1 MIQRVRLYDRNA
13 GSHVQS
19 LVRELDPASMPQL
32 KVLHA
37 AVKTWN
43 SLNQIK
49 SLKKKKRFGKKYVF
63 YKKHNLQGY
72 KNNVCESTF
81 LMRI

>member
-13 GSHVQS
+13 GAHVQS

-49 SLKKKKRFGKKYVF
+49 SLKKKKKDLVKSMSYIRNIIYRVIRIMYV
-63 YKKHNLQGY
+63 KAL
-72 KNNVCESTF
+72 S
-81 LMRI
+81 L

>member
-1 MIQRVRLYDRNA
+1 MIQRIRLYDRNA
-13 GSHVQS
+13 GAQVQS

-32 KVLHA
+32 NVLHT

-49 SLKKKKRFGKKYVF
+49 SLKKKDLVKSMSFIRNIIYKVIRIMYV
-63 YKKHNLQGY
+63 KAL
-72 KNNVCESTF
+72 S
-81 LMRI
+81 L